1 MRTRYGRYDGGPDPL
16 APPVDLAEALDAI
29 GEDVM
34 AGYSPERAMRE
45 FLRRGARDQTGLDD
59 LARRVA
65 ERRRE
70 LLQRHNL
77 DGTMQEVREL
87 LDRAVLE
94 ERKQLARALDDDAR
108 FAEMRIENLPPST
121 AAAVS
126 ELGDYDWR
134 SPQAREDYERIKD
147 LLGREL
153 LDQRF
158 AGMKQALENATD
170 EDRAAVNEMLQD
182 LNRLLEAHRLGE
194 DTSDMFRDFMDKHGD
209 FFPENPQNIDELL
222 DALAQRAAAAQRMR
236 NSMTQEQRDELDA
249 LAQQAFGSPELMQ
262 SLAQLDDNLQ
272 ALRPGEDWGGSERFD
287 GEQGLGLGD
296 GTGVLQD
303 LADLDDLADQLSQS
317 YDGARMD
324 DVDLDKLARQ
334 LGDQSAVDARTLAR
348 LEQALRDTGY
358 LRRGSDGQLR
368 LSPKAMRQLGQ
379 ALLRDVANR
388 MSARQGQRDLRQAG
402 AAGERSGATREWAFG
417 DTEPWDVTRTVTN
430 AIVRNAAEGRP
441 LTATTNGDPS
451 EPFLSIRD
459 VEVTETEART
469 QAAVALLVDTSFSM
483 AMDGRWVPMKRTA
496 LALHHLIRSRFRG
509 DALQVIGFGRHAQV
523 MEIEELTALD
533 AMWDKGTNLHHALL
547 LANRHFRKHPHAQPV
562 LLIVTDGEPT
572 SHLEPDGEVYFAYPP
587 HPLTIA
593 YSVRE
598 LDNAGRLGA
607 QTTFFKLG
615 EDPGLGRFIDQ
626 MARRVDGRVV
636 APELDD
642 LGAAVVGSYLGSRDP
657 ASHGASYRDW
667 FGADSRFLGLI
678 QLRELA
684 AVAPRAG
691 SCGPTNWQPWPHEL
705 ASLAPVGATTD
716 GSRGHFCQLVG

>member
-1 MRTRYGRYDGGPDPL
+1 MKTRYGRYDGGPDPL

-45 FLRRGARDQTGLDD
+45 FLRRGGRDQTGLDD

-70 LLQRHNL
+70 LLRRHHL
-77 DGTMQEVREL
+77 DGTMQQVREL

-94 ERKQLARALDDDAR
+94 ERKQLARDVEIDDADR
-108 FAEMRIENLPPST
+108 AFAEMQLENLPPST

-126 ELGDYDWR
+126 ELSDYDWR
-134 SPQAREDYERIKD
+134 SSQAREDYERIKD

-194 DTSDMFRDFMDKHGD
+194 DTTEKFRDFMDKHGD

-249 LAQQAFGSPELMQ
+249 LAQQAFGSPGLMQ
-262 SLAQLDDNLQ
+262 SLAELDANLQ

-334 LGDQSAVDARTLAR
+334 LGDQSAVDAATLAR

-358 LRRGSDGQLR
+358 LRRGSDGQLK

-441 LTATTNGDPS
+441 LTATSG
-451 EPFLSIRD
+451 EPFLDIRD

-657 ASHGASYRDW
+657 VRPGSSYRDW
-667 FGADSRFLGLI
+667 FGAD
-678 QLRELA
+678 
-684 AVAPRAG
+684 
-691 SCGPTNWQPWPHEL
+691 
-705 ASLAPVGATTD
+705 
-716 GSRGHFCQLVG
+716 RGFWV